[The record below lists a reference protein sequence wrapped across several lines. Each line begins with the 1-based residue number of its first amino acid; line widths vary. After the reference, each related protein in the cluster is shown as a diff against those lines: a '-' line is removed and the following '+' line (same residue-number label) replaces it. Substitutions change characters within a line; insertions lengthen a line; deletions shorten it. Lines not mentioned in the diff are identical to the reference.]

1 MSNMTEQIKYLELA
15 YRAVDYECGRS
26 NISLSDEDKKLY
38 RETLEYL
45 DTLIDNMKQPSM
57 LVARDKQERLWL
69 FMDKPIRSASEFWWE
84 VDTKNSLLR
93 DDDCMEINGNLFPEL
108 EWEDEPLEIK
118 LIKMKRK

>member
-1 MSNMTEQIKYLELA
+1 MTEQIKYLELA